1 MSRKLLIRSK
11 EHPYHITGRVNN
23 KEPYPCT
30 LEEAWQ
36 IHLKQLNEI
45 ELKYSAK
52 IHAFVLMGNHFHL
65 VISTPREDL
74 GIVMKNFM
82 QSVTRIINSRTGRTG
97 RIFGSRYNWSL
108 VDSMDY
114 FDCAIK
120 YVYRNPV
127 KANIVHSVLDYQ
139 FSTVIEVFGYRKG
152 QVSITPPIGE
162 TLLIPNNNPKEF
174 LEWLNTPFKT
184 EEYNEIH
191 QAFKKQRFKPWQSA

>member
-1 MSRKLLIRSK
+1 
-11 EHPYHITGRVNN
+11 
-23 KEPYPCT
+23 
-30 LEEAWQ
+30 
-36 IHLKQLNEI
+36 
-45 ELKYSAK
+45 
-52 IHAFVLMGNHFHL
+52 
-65 VISTPREDL
+65 
-74 GIVMKNFM
+74 
-82 QSVTRIINSRTGRTG
+82 
-97 RIFGSRYNWSL
+97 
-108 VDSMDY
+108 MDY